1 MTAENYLYIF
11 LLSCNVMISPLL
23 PIPSPS
29 RPMLPTSC
37 STTDKIRFASPPYL
51 PPWTVPLPPSLL
63 MMSLLPN
70 TMGWREPL
78 PVSTWKQTEA
88 DLLGFFFSFSWVD
101 RAFWFW
107 ILFLFYSK
115 KTWTFFLCSALNKE
129 WEARFSGRWR
139 RVRNTIYS
147 FFFILIFLKDYR
159 VNLGR
164 PI

>member
-1 MTAENYLYIF
+1 MTAENYFYIF

-88 DLLGFFFSFSWVD
+88 DFFYYNFFFLNGWGFD
-101 RAFWFW
+101 FIF
-107 ILFLFYSK
+107 FNYFPFK
-115 KTWTFFLCSALNKE
+115 KLEPSASPLHWTRCEK
-129 WEARFSGRWR
+129 R
-139 RVRNTIYS
+139 RLDSQAGAEVWGMQ
-147 FFFILIFLKDYR
+147 FMLLLKKNYDL

-164 PI
+164 PM